1 MEPNIQKL
9 ISPQRKKIDAID
21 KKLIELLA
29 KRNDIVM
36 LVGEIKKTYGVQIKD
51 EKREKEI
58 KQVRRQLAVKY
69 GLNAKRLDE
78 VFEAIISWSR
88 SAQRKK

>member
-36 LVGEIKKTYGVQIKD
+36 LVGEIKKKYGVQIKD

-58 KQVRRQLAVKY
+58 RKVRRELALKY

-78 VFEAIISWSR
+78 VFEAIINWSR
-88 SAQRKK
+88 STQRKK

>member
-1 MEPNIQKL
+1 MKKL
-9 ISPQRKKIDAID
+9 IAPQRKKIDAID

-36 LVGEIKKTYGVQIKD
+36 LVGEIKKNYGVQIKD

-69 GLNAKRLDE
+69 GLNVKRLDE

>member
-36 LVGEIKKTYGVQIKD
+36 LVGEIKKKYGVQIKD

-58 KQVRRQLAVKY
+58 KQVRSQLAVKY